1 MEVESH
7 LAHPCQED
15 KAWATEGGK
24 TKPEKPQMREGAHLD
39 GEESH
44 MQRCRQGKQ
53 HSVTRAPWRLATN
66 AEMFRMPVMFKQ
78 KQNGRMKGRE
88 SRAIL

>member
-44 MQRCRQGKQ
+44 AKVSAGEAAQCHKSPVEARHKCRD
-53 HSVTRAPWRLATN
+53 V
-66 AEMFRMPVMFKQ
+66 
-78 KQNGRMKGRE
+78 
-88 SRAIL
+88 

>member
-15 KAWATEGGK
+15 KARATEGGK
-24 TKPEKPQMREGAHLD
+24 TKPEKPQMRKDAHWD
-39 GEESH
+39 GEKSH
-44 MQRCRQGKQ
+44 MQRCRLGKQ
-53 HSVTRAPWRLATN
+53 QCHKSPWRRATN
-66 AEMFRMPVMFKQ
+66 ADMFRMLMTFKR

-88 SRAIL
+88 SRAIP